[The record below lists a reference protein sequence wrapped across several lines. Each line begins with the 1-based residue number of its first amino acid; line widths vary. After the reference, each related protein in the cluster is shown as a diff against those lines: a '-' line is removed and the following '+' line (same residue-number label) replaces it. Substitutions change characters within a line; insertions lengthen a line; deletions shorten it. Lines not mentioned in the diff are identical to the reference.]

1 MLTVLKICEAIY
13 QLGGSEAEAED
24 SALGTIETG
33 TGDSDALV
41 IALGKMFEQGRGGGG
56 DIGIGNVM
64 VDLGLGEKGLEQF
77 LFLFILFEAIEVQ
90 EVIEPEAMGAGHK
103 GVDGDIGLEGTTGT
117 EPEYGQAGQ
126 VGFDGTGVE
135 IDIDQGIEF
144 IKNDIYIVWANAGG
158 DNRDTFLA
166 KGTGMGD
173 KFAVLA
179 LYFDFVKI
187 FADYFDAIGITNRE
201 HDRGEFIGMEVEV
214 IDSAAVGNN

>member
-13 QLGGSEAEAED
+13 QLGGSQAKAED

-41 IALGKMFEQGRGGGG
+41 ITLGKMFEQGRGGGG
-56 DIGIGNVM
+56 DIGLCDGM
-64 VDLGLGEKGLEQF
+64 VDLGLGKEGLEQF
-77 LFLFILFEAIEVQ
+77 LFFFILFEAIEVQ
-90 EVIEPEAMGAGHK
+90 EVIKPQAMGAGHK

-117 EPEYGQAGQ
+117 EPEDGEAGQ

-144 IKNDIYIVWANAGG
+144 IKHDIYIIWADAGG
-158 DNRDTFLA
+158 DHRDAFLA
-166 KGTGMGD
+166 EGAGMGD

-179 LYFDFVKI
+179 LHFDGIKI
-187 FADYFDAIGITNRE
+187 FAHHFDTIRVTNRE
-201 HDRGEFIGMEVEV
+201 YDRGELIGMEVEV